1 MQATGRKT
9 PTNATPSKVQAM
21 SLSKGKGLIAQENPI
36 SKGKGAGKGKS
47 TNVQMQPPRGNTSA
61 RAGVHFGVPR
71 IARFMKN
78 GRYTDRIGGGAPVY
92 LAATLQY
99 LCSEILELAGNET

>member
-9 PTNATPSKVQAM
+9 PTNATPSKITPQPKDAT
-21 SLSKGKGLIAQENPI
+21 LSKGKG
-36 SKGKGAGKGKS
+36 KGKGKS
-47 TNVQMQPPRGNTSA
+47 ANLPSPNVQVAPRSNTSA

-99 LCSEILELAGNET
+99 ICSEILELAGNET